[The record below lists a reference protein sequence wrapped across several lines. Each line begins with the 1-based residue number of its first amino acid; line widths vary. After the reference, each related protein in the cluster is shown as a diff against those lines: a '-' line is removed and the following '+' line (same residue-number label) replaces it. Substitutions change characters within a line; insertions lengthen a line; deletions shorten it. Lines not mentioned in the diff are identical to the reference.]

1 MIGPSAGDFLEG
13 NFISESHLFGHG
25 GLEVD
30 NGGGTTSSGE
40 SLDFPLGHNLKND
53 HLVLLEEVNSEL
65 RARSSADNNV
75 DSSFGKSYNEFLEL
89 ILFSLSVVEEL
100 IGVLEENGSL
110 SLSLLHLNVGVKDG
124 NLGLEG
130 RLVGG
135 LGSSNAEHTVDDF
148 GVLDA
153 SSENL
158 SFYLVTRTF
167 SQNLESSE
175 AGILLRESVNGG
187 LSDKSGE
194 EIFKSEL
201 LGGNGRLNASS
212 HLSVVAEVLSLV
224 AGEFLNDS
232 KSFVTG
238 LLVSDKDLRGMETH
252 LDEADGLTEE
262 FTRERDN
269 KVGTITSFVLLHF
282 GGLSDH
288 LGGGMVD
295 IRLLD
300 DSSGIGGNEKLFEIV
315 DNHLVH
321 TYTAKVKIRD
331 LK

>member
-1 MIGPSAGDFLEG
+1 
-13 NFISESHLFGHG
+13 
-25 GLEVD
+25 
-30 NGGGTTSSGE
+30 
-40 SLDFPLGHNLKND
+40 
-53 HLVLLEEVNSEL
+53 
-65 RARSSADNNV
+65 
-75 DSSFGKSYNEFLEL
+75 
-89 ILFSLSVVEEL
+89 
-100 IGVLEENGSL
+100 
-110 SLSLLHLNVGVKDG
+110 LLHLNVSVEDG
-124 NLGLEG
+124 NLGLDG

-135 LGSSNAEHTVDDF
+135 LRSSNAEHTVDDF
-148 GVLDA
+148 GVFDA

-158 SFYLVTRTF
+158 SDTDIFAR
-167 SQNLESSE
+167 E
-175 AGILLRESVNGG
+175 AGSLLGESVNGG
-187 LSDKSGE
+187 LSDKSGK

-212 HLSVVAEVLSLV
+212 HLSVVADVLSLV
-224 AGEFLNDS
+224 AGEILNDS

-252 LDEADGLTEE
+252 LDEADGLTEK

-269 KVGTITSFVLLHF
+269 KVGTVTSFVLLHF

-321 TYTAKVKIRD
+321 TVGAES
-331 LK
+331 

>member
-1 MIGPSAGDFLEG
+1 
-13 NFISESHLFGHG
+13 
-25 GLEVD
+25 VD

-110 SLSLLHLNVGVKDG
+110 SLSLLHLNVGVEDG
-124 NLGLEG
+124 NFGLEG

-158 SFYLVTRTF
+158 SNTDIFA
-167 SQNLESSE
+167 SE
-175 AGILLRESVNGG
+175 AGSLLRESVNGG

-252 LDEADGLTEE
+252 LDEADSLTEE

-269 KVGTITSFVLLHF
+269 KVGTVTSFVLLHF

-300 DSSGIGGNEKLFEIV
+300 DSSGIGGNEKLLEIV

-321 TYTAKVKIRD
+321 TYSTKVKIRD